1 MIRDRYCAMPAF
13 SKPFAKA
20 ALAFTLC
27 FATPASAEDWSGL
40 LLDRTVTITVPD
52 GFAAAPAFSDASS
65 GTAIVEFLPPGQ
77 ALEAWTQLASLTAY
91 ADGSGPAPDQAVL
104 AMANHLAEGYGNAC
118 PGSFAAEDLGAPA
131 VTGAEA
137 VFAAWLGCG
146 QVGDSGLSEAMVVLV
161 LATGG
166 TVYTFQWAER
176 GPASAGPLVFD
187 MNHWL
192 PRLDAL
198 MTIGL

>member
-1 MIRDRYCAMPAF
+1 MTLV
-13 SKPFAKA
+13 SKLYAKA
-20 ALAFTLC
+20 ALAVTLC
-27 FATPASAEDWSGL
+27 AVTPASADDWSSL

-52 GFAAAPAFSDASS
+52 SFAAEPAFSDASS
-65 GTAIVEFLPPGQ
+65 GTAIVEFLPPGETL
-77 ALEAWTQLASLTAY
+77 AAWSQLASLTAY
-91 ADGSGPAPDQAVL
+91 AEGSGQAPDQAVL

-146 QVGDSGLSEAMVVLV
+146 QVGDSGQSEAMVVLV
-161 LATGG
+161 LAAGG

-176 GPASAGPLVFD
+176 GPASAGPIVFD

-198 MTIGL
+198 MTIRL

>member
-1 MIRDRYCAMPAF
+1 MTTL
-13 SKPFAKA
+13 SKLFGKA
-20 ALAFTLC
+20 ALALTLC
-27 FATPASAEDWSGL
+27 IATPASAEDWSGL
-40 LLDRTVTITVPD
+40 LLDRNITITVPD
-52 GFAAAPAFSDASS
+52 TFAAAPAFSDASS
-65 GTAIVEFLPPGQ
+65 GTAIVEFLPPGET
-77 ALEAWTQLASLTAY
+77 LGAWTQLASLTAY
-91 ADGSGPAPDQAVL
+91 GEGSGQTPDQAVL

-118 PGSFAAEDLGAPA
+118 PGNFAAQDLGAPA

-146 QVGDSGLSEAMVVLV
+146 QVGDSGQSEAMVVLV
-161 LATGG
+161 LAAGG